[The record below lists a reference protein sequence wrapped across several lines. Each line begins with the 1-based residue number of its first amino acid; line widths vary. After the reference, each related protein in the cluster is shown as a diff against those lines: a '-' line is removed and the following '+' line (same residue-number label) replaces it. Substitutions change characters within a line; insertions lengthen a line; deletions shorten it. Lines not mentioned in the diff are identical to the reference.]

1 MPRKRASN
9 RSDGEVG
16 WFASL
21 LGAVVLIA
29 GGFSLGLVAGV
40 VSEEPQLVVGHLVG
54 RGEEVSWLPIADP
67 APVVHDLQD
76 DLQERVDGTTPGAS
90 SPEAVG
96 ETPPREFPHV
106 DLPAVAAAP
115 KHAPAPRTRSEAD
128 RHAGFAIQVGA
139 FADAAAADRV
149 YQKLERKGFEV
160 YLVPASRSG
169 DGRSRVRVGTV
180 GSREDAEALASR
192 LKREEGLPTWV
203 LSEGGS

>member
-1 MPRKRASN
+1 
-9 RSDGEVG
+9 
-16 WFASL
+16 
-21 LGAVVLIA
+21 
-29 GGFSLGLVAGV
+29 
-40 VSEEPQLVVGHLVG
+40 
-54 RGEEVSWLPIADP
+54 
-67 APVVHDLQD
+67 
-76 DLQERVDGTTPGAS
+76 
-90 SPEAVG
+90 
-96 ETPPREFPHV
+96 V
-106 DLPAVAAAP
+106 DLPAVAAAPKADRRAEEPPPRAP

-160 YLVPASRSG
+160 YVVPASRSG

-180 GSREDAEALASR
+180 GSREDAEALARR